1 MDRYEYKIKFDEI
14 KGLAEN
20 KKWDAAVT
28 IADTINWKKVG
39 NMSALVLAAEV
50 YENADRFDDSIEL
63 LLMAYDKSPIG
74 KKILYKLAEIAVKT
88 GNLPLAEEYYREYV
102 DVAPHDTGKFVLALE
117 ISKAKGEP
125 VTSQIHILE
134 ELKDQQ
140 FTEEWAY
147 ELAYLYHKA
156 GDGDKCV
163 RACDEIVLWFG
174 DGEYVEKALELK
186 MLYEPLNEAQQSKY
200 KDIKEKKD
208 GIKEVIPEVP
218 INLSGYDTV
227 NLQEELVRGMRQ
239 IINAKDKGQITS
251 SMESI
256 QKALEEI
263 PYLAKALEET
273 EVEEKKDVYI
283 ESEEEIDAR
292 IMVNFHEILKEEDD
306 GQMSLD
312 IPDREMVDNQ
322 ITGQLT
328 IQDALA
334 EWEKNQRAAEQA
346 MKIAE
351 EEKLEAAK
359 QRAIQQTGV
368 LVDKLSAVLPESIDV
383 DSIINRVQESVEEDE
398 KEAAEKTAT
407 EQAEMAQSAVTPADI
422 SGDKDEKS
430 VSGKT
435 DAEEI
440 RSYEPEDR
448 QHAVPEAHDTEL
460 FAEPDAGSE
469 QDQTDTV
476 TTEAVIDTTEESEL
490 VADAAAQSGMPES
503 TQTVGANDVLQD
515 PDLQE
520 IRQTEPVQSDTVM
533 ADNIQEDIP
542 DIGASVDAEGVETDA
557 ERHQAP
563 WDRFKSEMGQSGEIE
578 QAMEGFEEEVEE
590 HDPADRQEHV
600 VSARIIPEDDSD
612 MKIAGAEKAAES
624 VQTKPEDTRE
634 IPDIER
640 ALKSGKG
647 VGQETTPLPELD
659 LDPELFAQAKAAD
672 TEKMEQTTSSR
683 RKKKGITVAQ
693 TTASLMSGG
702 ITELDDELKDIFT
715 YFLDV
720 EGIEQQIISVLN
732 GTGKAL
738 MYRENCGSGNI
749 AIAGISGSGKTTL
762 GTDLARALSAVVG
775 RPNKHIGKV
784 AAENLN
790 GKDIGK
796 IMTAV
801 AGGCLI
807 IEKADKMNRKTS
819 LKLSKLIP
827 QDKSGTLYILE
838 GTAQGL
844 KRIFT
849 ENVLLAGMFSEK
861 IIIPNFS
868 VDELI
873 SFAKSYSME
882 RGYRMDDIAVL
893 ALYNRIGAAER
904 FGKATCLL
912 QVKDIMDEAISRV
925 ERGGLKKLAGI
936 VTGKRY
942 DSENYIIIKE
952 KDIEAR

>member
-63 LLMAYDKSPIG
+63 LLLAYDKSPIG

-88 GNLPLAEEYYREYV
+88 GNLTLAEEYYREYV
-102 DVAPHDTGKFVLALE
+102 DVAPHDTGKYILALE

-125 VTSQIHILE
+125 ITSQIHILE

-140 FTEEWAY
+140 FREEWAY

-156 GDGDKCV
+156 GDGEKCV

-186 MLYEPLNEAQQSKY
+186 MIYEPLNEAQQNKY
-200 KDIKEKKD
+200 KEIKEKKD

-239 IINAKDKGQITS
+239 IINARDKGQITS

-263 PYLAKALEET
+263 PYLAKAIEET
-273 EVEEKKDVYI
+273 EVEKKDVYI

-292 IMVNFHEILKEEDD
+292 IMVNFQEILHEDDD
-306 GQMSLD
+306 GQMTLD
-312 IPDREMVDNQ
+312 IPEREMIDNQ

-359 QRAIQQTGV
+359 QRAIQETGA
-368 LVDKLSAVLPESIDV
+368 LVDKLSVVLPESIDV
-383 DSIINRVQESVEEDE
+383 DEIISKVQEPVEEEPEQVAVEAENTSE
-398 KEAAEKTAT
+398 KAEDDQADMTEITAPEPAQGEVAEEQPVHEDAAKEEVSDQQSSEEEAANKET
-407 EQAEMAQSAVTPADI
+407 ESVGSQAEDGVEAESADNT
-422 SGDKDEKS
+422 
-430 VSGKT
+430 
-435 DAEEI
+435 
-440 RSYEPEDR
+440 
-448 QHAVPEAHDTEL
+448 PEAKDGEL
-460 FAEPDAGSE
+460 FAEPEEETGTT
-469 QDQTDTV
+469 DQ
-476 TTEAVIDTTEESEL
+476 TEAVSDQTAEAEAPADETGAGEEQH
-490 VADAAAQSGMPES
+490 VAA
-503 TQTVGANDVLQD
+503 
-515 PDLQE
+515 
-520 IRQTEPVQSDTVM
+520 
-533 ADNIQEDIP
+533 
-542 DIGASVDAEGVETDA
+542 
-557 ERHQAP
+557 
-563 WDRFKSEMGQSGEIE
+563 WDRFKTEMGQADDIDK
-578 QAMEGFEEEVEE
+578 AMEGFEEEVEA
-590 HDPADRQEHV
+590 HDPTDIVERVA
-600 VSARIIPEDDSD
+600 SARIIPEDDSD
-612 MKIAGAEKAAES
+612 MKIAGEEN
-624 VQTKPEDTRE
+624 VPQVETKPEDTRE

-672 TEKMEQTTSSR
+672 GEKMAQTTSSR
-683 RKKKGITVAQ
+683 RKKNGSTVAQ

-720 EGIEQQIISVLN
+720 DGIEQQIISVLN

-790 GKDIGK
+790 GKDISK

-838 GTAQGL
+838 GTSQGL

-912 QVKDIMDEAISRV
+912 QVKDIMDEAISKV
-925 ERGGLKKLAGI
+925 ERGGFKKLAGI

>member
-63 LLMAYDKSPIG
+63 LLLAYDKSPIG

-88 GNLPLAEEYYREYV
+88 GNLTLAEEYYREYV
-102 DVAPHDTGKFVLALE
+102 DVSPHDTGKYILALE

-140 FTEEWAY
+140 FREEWAY

-156 GDGDKCV
+156 GEAEKCV

-186 MLYEPLNEAQQSKY
+186 MIYEPLNEAQQVKY
-200 KDIKEKKD
+200 KEIKEKKD

-227 NLQEELVRGMRQ
+227 NLQEELVKGMRQ
-239 IINAKDKGQITS
+239 IINARDKGQITS
-251 SMESI
+251 SMENI

-263 PYLAKALEET
+263 PYLAKAIEET
-273 EVEEKKDVYI
+273 EVEKKDSYI
-283 ESEEEIDAR
+283 ESDEEIDAR
-292 IMVNFHEILKEEDD
+292 IMVNFQEILHEEDD

-359 QRAIQQTGV
+359 QRAIQETGAI
-368 LVDKLSAVLPESIDV
+368 VDKLSVVLPESIDV
-383 DSIINRVQESVEEDE
+383 DAIISRVQES
-398 KEAAEKTAT
+398 
-407 EQAEMAQSAVTPADI
+407 
-422 SGDKDEKS
+422 
-430 VSGKT
+430 
-435 DAEEI
+435 AEEEI
-440 RSYEPEDR
+440 KEQQSKEMVSSAEGDRASGVENTAADVVAETTTETPVETAEDT
-448 QHAVPEAHDTEL
+448 VMDTV
-460 FAEPDAGSE
+460 ATA
-469 QDQTDTV
+469 DTV
-476 TTEAVIDTTEESEL
+476 TTEKVDNVDMTEIGGGEEPKPEPAPEAQDGELFAGDDTEQAEEAVTADTEAAVATETFAGMPKTIDIAAAKEQIEEQNGQQDNEAAVSE
-490 VADAAAQSGMPES
+490 ADEQGTNEEMQEDAAPEGE
-503 TQTVGANDVLQD
+503 QHA
-515 PDLQE
+515 
-520 IRQTEPVQSDTVM
+520 
-533 ADNIQEDIP
+533 
-542 DIGASVDAEGVETDA
+542 
-557 ERHQAP
+557 
-563 WDRFKSEMGQSGEIE
+563 WDRFKSELGQSEDIDK
-578 QAMEGFEEEVEE
+578 AMEGFEEEVEA
-590 HDPADRQEHV
+590 HDPIDNSDRV
-600 VSARIIPEDDSD
+600 VSARVIPEDDSD
-612 MKIAGAEKAAES
+612 MTIAGAPKAEP
-624 VQTKPEDTRE
+624 VPTKPEDTRE

-640 ALKSGKG
+640 ALKSGK

-672 TEKMEQTTSSR
+672 SEKMEQTTSSR
-683 RKKKGITVAQ
+683 RKKKGTTVAQ

-702 ITELDDELKDIFT
+702 IMELDDELKDIFT

-738 MYRENCGSGNI
+738 MYRENCGTGNI

-790 GKDIGK
+790 GKDISK
-796 IMTAV
+796 IMSAV

-838 GTAQGL
+838 GTSQAL

>member
-186 MLYEPLNEAQQSKY
+186 MIYEPLNEAQQSKY

-383 DSIINRVQESVEEDE
+383 DNIINRVQESVEEDE
-398 KEAAEKTAT
+398 KEAIEKAAADQNAN
-407 EQAEMAQSAVTPADI
+407 EQ
-422 SGDKDEKS
+422 S
-430 VSGKT
+430 VQNG
-435 DAEEI
+435 
-440 RSYEPEDR
+440 P
-448 QHAVPEAHDTEL
+448 VPEAGNTEL
-460 FAEPDAGSE
+460 FAEAETETDNTELFAEAETEPDT
-469 QDQTDTV
+469 TDEV
-476 TTEAVIDTTEESEL
+476 TTDAVIDTTEESEL
-490 VADAAAQSGMPES
+490 VADATAESVMPENI
-503 TQTVGANDVLQD
+503 QDVSGTEPSQD

-520 IRQTEPVQSDTVM
+520 IGQTEPVQSDALTSDDTQENVQS
-533 ADNIQEDIP
+533 ADDP
-542 DIGASVDAEGVETDA
+542 ATAEIENTDGDK
-557 ERHQAP
+557 HQAP
-563 WDRFKSEMGQSGEIE
+563 WDRFKSEMGQAGEIE
-578 QAMEGFEEEVEE
+578 QAMEGFEEEIEE
-590 HDPADRQEHV
+590 HDPVDRQEHV

-612 MKIAGAEKAAES
+612 MKIAGAEAAAEP
-624 VQTKPEDTRE
+624 VPVKPEDTRE